1 MMDNGLHRHRILMLC
16 LVLTIAILGVFWQVR
31 DHGFVNFDDGT
42 YICNNSQVRNGLTW
56 HGVAWAFTTTHANFW
71 HPLTWLSHM
80 LDCEIY
86 GLNPAGHHLTNL
98 LLHMANALLLFLV
111 FHRMTHA
118 VWKSAFVAALFAL
131 HPLHVESV
139 AWASERKDVL
149 STLFWILTM
158 GAYASY
164 VEAPGAKR
172 YLLVLVCFVLGLMAK
187 PMLVAL
193 PFVLLLLDYWPLGRW
208 RFKPMAHAHPP
219 QVEDLTHIKDQGK
232 RVTHLLV
239 EKGPLLVFAVAFSIV
254 AFLAQEHGGATK
266 SFASF
271 PMEVRVAN
279 ALLSY
284 VGYMGKMLWP
294 KNLAVFYPHPGITV
308 TMWQAAMAGLLLAAL
323 SVLTIRLAKGRPY
336 LPVGWLWYLG
346 TLVPVI
352 GLVQVGD
359 HSMADRYTYV
369 PLIGLFIVMAWGLPD
384 MLARWPHQRA
394 ALATLTAGL
403 LAALVICSRLQVR
416 YWQDSITLFQHAL
429 CVAPDN
435 PPAHTN
441 LGVAFAGQGEVEKAI
456 WHYAEALRI
465 EPNYLEARINLGGAL
480 AGQGKFDE
488 AIAQYE
494 KALHIKPDF
503 ADAHYNL
510 GNALVR
516 HGRLADAI
524 GHYSEALRI
533 RPGDAEAHNN
543 LAIALAAEGRRT
555 EAMAHFRQALRIEP
569 DFRDAAHN
577 LAIAL
582 QEADKHE
589 AAAKSLN
596 AVKQVSSNAMAS
608 LHK

>member
-1 MMDNGLHRHRILMLC
+1 MMDNGLHRHRILLLC
-16 LVLTIAILGVFWQVR
+16 LVLTIAILGVFWQVQ

-98 LLHMANALLLFLV
+98 LLHIANALLLFLV

-149 STLFWILTM
+149 SSLFWILTM

-187 PMLVAL
+187 PMLVTL
-193 PFVLLLLDYWPLGRW
+193 PFVLLLLDYWPLDRW
-208 RFKPMAHAHPP
+208 PFKPLAHAHPP

-232 RVTHLLV
+232 RVTRLLV

-294 KNLAVFYPHPGITV
+294 ENLTVFYPHPGITV
-308 TMWQAAMAGLLLAAL
+308 TVWQAALAGLLLVAL
-323 SVLTIRLAKGRPY
+323 SVLTMRLAKGHPY

-359 HSMADRYTYV
+359 HSVADRYTYV

-384 MLARWPHQRA
+384 MVARWPHQRA
-394 ALATLTAGL
+394 ALATLIAGL
-403 LAALVICSRLQVR
+403 LAALMICSRLQVR
-416 YWQDSITLFQHAL
+416 YWQDSTTLFQHAL

-465 EPNYLEARINLGGAL
+465 EPNYLEARINLAGAL

-488 AIAQYE
+488 AIAQYV
-494 KALHIKPDF
+494 KALRIKPDF

-516 HGRLADAI
+516 HGRLAEAI
-524 GHYSEALRI
+524 AHYSEALRI

-555 EAMAHFRQALRIEP
+555 EAMAHFRQALRIQP

-589 AAAKSLN
+589 ASATSLN
-596 AVKQVSSNAMAS
+596 AVKQVSSNAVAA